1 MSQAPQEF
9 TIVPAR
15 EGDTALILEFVRK
28 LADYE
33 RLSTEVIANEDTLRE
48 SLFGARP
55 VAEVVFA
62 FWVAEPV
69 GFAVFFPNFSTFMG
83 RSGLYL
89 EDLFVLP
96 EFRGRGVGKALL
108 CHLAKL
114 AKQRNYARVEWAV
127 LDWNQPAIDFYRRLG
142 ASPMHDWTVFR
153 LTGAALDNLA
163 GMAARIQS

>member
-9 TIVPAR
+9 TVVPAR

-62 FWVAEPV
+62 FGAAEPV
-69 GFAVFFPNFSTFMG
+69 GFAVFFTNFSTFMG
-83 RSGLYL
+83 RAGLYL